1 MNQVILSGRL
11 VYEPEVKETTTGKK
25 YISTRI
31 AVGRNDKNKSTDFFN
46 IKAWD
51 STAEFIGKYFHKGD
65 PIEVAGRLRTEARD
79 KEDGTKVT
87 EVYILVGEV
96 GFVLSRK
103 TDAERAPT
111 APPREIPMPRKEEP
125 LPEGK
130 LPFEV

>member
-1 MNQVILSGRL
+1 MNQVLLTGRL
-11 VYEPEVKETTTGKK
+11 VYEPEVKETNTGKK

-31 AVGRNDKNKSTDFFN
+31 AVGRNDKNKTTDFFN

-51 STAEFIGKYFHKGD
+51 NTSEFIGKYFHKGD
-65 PIEVAGRLRTEARD
+65 PIEIVGRLRTDTREKD
-79 KEDGTKVT
+79 DGTKVFET
-87 EVYILVGEV
+87 YVSVTEV